1 MVEPVDQSGPP
12 RVSALAGHYGIG
24 KFGALGAGDETGVIL
39 QELPDLVLH
48 QVAAWPDTV
57 AQVEQ
62 RIADALGV
70 DQAPAPCRSVSSA
83 TGAALRVEPLKWW
96 LDGVQAPDMDAE
108 QGTTLD
114 ISHSRTR
121 LRVAGPDAA
130 EFLNRFLPIDL
141 RESAFPVGAVASS
154 IIHHVGVTLWRS
166 SAGYEIFIPRGFA
179 WSLWQGF
186 VEVAEQFGV
195 EVR

>member
-1 MVEPVDQSGPP
+1 MVEQVDPVELP
-12 RVSALAGHYGIG
+12 RASALAGRYGIG
-24 KFGALGAGDETGVIL
+24 KFGAGGEPGVIL

-48 QVAAWPDTV
+48 QVVAWPDTV
-57 AQVEQ
+57 DLVEK
-62 RIADALGV
+62 RVADAIGV
-70 DQAPAPCRSVSSA
+70 ERAPAPCRAVSSA
-83 TGAALRVEPLKWW
+83 TGAALGVEPLKWW
-96 LDGVQAPDMDAE
+96 LYGVRAPDMDAE

-121 LRVAGPDAA
+121 LRIAGPDAA
-130 EFLNRFLPIDL
+130 EFLNRFLPLDL
-141 RESAFPVGAVASS
+141 RESAFPVGSVASS
-154 IIHHVGVTLWRS
+154 VIHHVGVTLWRS

-179 WSLWQGF
+179 LFLWQGF